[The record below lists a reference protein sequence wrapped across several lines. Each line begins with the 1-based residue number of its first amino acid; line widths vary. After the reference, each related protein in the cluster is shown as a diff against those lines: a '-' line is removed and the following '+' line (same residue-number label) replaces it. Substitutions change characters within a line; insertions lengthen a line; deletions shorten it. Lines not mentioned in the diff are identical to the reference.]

1 MQLTTAQTW
10 VVVAALEF
18 WDPLFF
24 MSEIAISKGI
34 NPAHGFANEMQL
46 VRKDMWQLDAALFH
60 GISQKWHDIL
70 LF

>member
-1 MQLTTAQTW
+1 
-10 VVVAALEF
+10 
-18 WDPLFF
+18 